1 MCTSL
6 ANSAQYTVHNIGNI
20 TQKKGEREQKSKDL
34 LLHLTQLFWDG
45 LTLLGVR
52 CMAFL
57 EREQG

>member
-1 MCTSL
+1 MM
-6 ANSAQYTVHNIGNI
+6 
-20 TQKKGEREQKSKDL
+20 KKSKKNNDL
-34 LLHLTQLFWDG
+34 LLIHLTQLFWDG